1 MQSRIAPHAAGAKV
15 PGVAKSRGRRY
26 ASRMDTLPRFLVDAD
41 ACPVREEVLRVAGR
55 LGLPVILVTNGSRP
69 IRPPA
74 SPLVRLV
81 IVSEGADKA
90 DDWIA
95 EEARP
100 IDVCLT
106 ADIPLASRCLA
117 KGAFA
122 LSFKGK
128 PWTEDNIGSALA
140 GRELSRHLREVG
152 AITGGPAPLTPADRS
167 RFLSALDTMA
177 QAALRRA
184 REG

>member
-1 MQSRIAPHAAGAKV
+1 MT
-15 PGVAKSRGRRY
+15 
-26 ASRMDTLPRFLVDAD
+26 DLPRFLVDAD
-41 ACPVREEVLRVAGR
+41 ACPVREEIIRVAGR
-55 LGLPVILVTNGSRP
+55 LGLSVVLVTNGSRP
-69 IRPPA
+69 IRPPGV
-74 SPLVRLV
+74 PFVRLV
-81 IVSEGADKA
+81 VVSEGADKA

-95 EEARP
+95 DEATP
-100 IDVCLT
+100 VDVCLT
-106 ADIPLASRCLA
+106 ADIPLAARCLA

-152 AITGGPAPLTPADRS
+152 TITGGPAPMAAADRS
-167 RFLSALDTMA
+167 RFLNALDTMA

-184 REG
+184 RG